1 MIWILTYLVFGAV
14 FAAVIEKASRKGDTD
29 YVAFFF
35 LATFWPF
42 VMILF
47 CFFYI
52 TDLLADDRRGNDSEL

>member
-1 MIWILTYLVFGAV
+1 MIWIIYLVVGAV

-42 VMILF
+42 VIILF
-47 CFFYI
+47 LFFYL
-52 TDLLADDRRGNDSEL
+52 TDIVNERRRDDSEL

>member
-1 MIWILTYLVFGAV
+1 MIWILTYMVVGAV
-14 FAAVIEKASRKGDTD
+14 FGITFQKESRKGDTD

-47 CFFYI
+47 LFFYF
-52 TDLLADDRRGNDSEL
+52 TDLLNDERGGDDSEL

>member
-1 MIWILTYLVFGAV
+1 MIWILIYLVFGLV

-42 VMILF
+42 VIILF
-47 CFFYI
+47 LFFYL
-52 TDLLADDRRGNDSEL
+52 TDLLANERGRDDSEL